1 LFKASHFLV
10 NNELTPKQQ
19 TSEAIRQ
26 AETIL
31 ITTGQHPTVDQA
43 AAVLALSAILRKF
56 GKKVSAIISD
66 QLPQP
71 AQFLDASN
79 IDKNLSGLR
88 DFILKVDV
96 AKTEV
101 DKLRYE
107 VEGTKLNVYI
117 TPFKG
122 GFAPSDVTFGYGDYH
137 FDIVIVLGVAQR
149 ARLDRVLLDNPG
161 LITATPVI
169 NIDFHRTNESY
180 GAVNLI
186 EPTASSLC
194 EILVALSESLQS
206 GLIDSDIATV
216 MLAGLMAS
224 TDRFTA
230 VHTTSK
236 SLTVAAQLMAAGAK
250 QQQVVKGLYQG
261 GGQRFDRGTDR
272 PRSEQT
278 RSDQPRQERSNERRP
293 EQPARPA
300 AASAPER
307 QPEPVRNEQPRTDRA
322 EQPRAEE
329 TRREAEAQ
337 SVTPTLER
345 APERPDARPSAA
357 GRPANPDA
365 ERTDPPETEDVDTLL
380 QPDHIEPEHF
390 EPGDEAPRPSQP
402 TQPQADDAMTPMADF
417 AAAAEILR
425 QRQEQAAHSEAEGA
439 ERPSRA

>member
-1 LFKASHFLV
+1 V

-31 ITTGQHPTVDQA
+31 ITTGSHPSVDQV
-43 AAVLALSAILRKF
+43 AAVIALAAILRKF

-66 QLPQP
+66 PLPAA
-71 AQFLDASN
+71 AQFLDASGL
-79 IDKNLSGLR
+79 DKGLTGQR
-88 DFILKVDV
+88 DFVLKVDV
-96 AKTEV
+96 TKTEV

-107 VEGTKLNVYI
+107 VEGNKLNVYI

-122 GFAPSDVTFGYGDYH
+122 GFAPSDVTFGYGDYQV
-137 FDIVIVLGVAQR
+137 DIAIVLGVASR
-149 ARLDRVLLDNPG
+149 SRIDRIYTDQANLFGSIPVL
-161 LITATPVI
+161 
-169 NIDFHRTNESY
+169 NIDFHRTNESF

-250 QQQVVKGLYQG
+250 QQQVVKGLYQ
-261 GGQRFDRGTDR
+261 RSDR
-272 PRSEQT
+272 PERGSERSE
-278 RSDQPRQERSNERRP
+278 RP
-293 EQPARPA
+293 
-300 AASAPER
+300 
-307 QPEPVRNEQPRTDRA
+307 RNEQPRNDRPA
-322 EQPRAEE
+322 QPTRSAAPQPERRSEQPAQPAAERPQPATAPAPVE
-329 TRREAEAQ
+329 TEAPA
-337 SVTPTLER
+337 PR
-345 APERPDARPSAA
+345 PERETPPATPAPADHHAPSAVL
-357 GRPANPDA
+357 RNPDA
-365 ERTDPPETEDVDTLL
+365 ELMEAPGTLEDEDAVI
-380 QPDHIEPEHF
+380 QPNHIEPSQF
-390 EPGDEAPRPSQP
+390 EPGDEAP
-402 TQPQADDAMTPMADF
+402 QATEFTEPGVPMADF

-425 QRQEQAAHSEAEGA
+425 QRHEAGSDRTE
-439 ERPSRA
+439 S

>member
-1 LFKASHFLV
+1 M

-31 ITTGQHPTVDQA
+31 ITTGSHPTVDQA
-43 AAVLALSAILRKF
+43 AAVIALAAILRKF

-66 QLPQP
+66 PLPGP
-71 AQFLDASN
+71 AQFLDTSGL
-79 IDKNLSGLR
+79 DKNLTGQR
-88 DFILKVDV
+88 DFVLKVDV

-107 VEGTKLNVYI
+107 VEGSKLNVYI

-122 GFAPSDVTFGYGDYH
+122 GFAPSDVTFGYGDYQV
-137 FDIVIVLGVAQR
+137 DIAIVLGVANR
-149 ARLDRVLLDNPG
+149 SRIDRIYTDQASLFNS
-161 LITATPVI
+161 IPVI
-169 NIDFHRTNESY
+169 NIDFHRTNENY

-206 GLIDSDIATV
+206 GLIDSEIATV

-250 QQQVVKGLYQG
+250 QQQVVRGLYQ
-261 GGQRFDRGTDR
+261 RADR
-272 PRSEQT
+272 PERSSERSGDRSRSE
-278 RSDQPRQERSNERRP
+278 QPRQENGRTERPAARPERRP
-293 EQPARPA
+293 EPADEPKAAAETSQPRSEPAETAPA
-300 AASAPER
+300 A
-307 QPEPVRNEQPRTDRA
+307 
-322 EQPRAEE
+322 
-329 TRREAEAQ
+329 
-337 SVTPTLER
+337 
-345 APERPDARPSAA
+345 PDAVLR
-357 GRPANPDA
+357 NPDA
-365 ERTDPPETEDVDTLL
+365 ELVEAPGTLEDEDAVI
-380 QPDHIEPEHF
+380 QPNHIEPSHF
-390 EPGDEAPRPSQP
+390 EPGDEAPQP
-402 TQPQADDAMTPMADF
+402 TEFTEPGVPMADF

-425 QRQEQAAHSEAEGA
+425 QRQERASEATRPGA
-439 ERPSRA
+439 SEDRAGE